1 MADAQI
7 SSSDSG
13 HSPAK
18 NDAALAHA
26 TRLTLRVCHVAGTA
40 AFIDEAGLGPEG
52 KDLRKAIRSRNTAA
66 LFDHLVA
73 ALSYQGISDEVAKNF
88 MDRHGLASWH
98 VIESAL
104 RIRPSCPKLKSYW
117 HFYDCRYNKSRFTCA
132 EPNRLVDCPLPRSWL
147 RNGRLN
153 QTAYSLYLF
162 IRDIAGGD
170 LVGWIDKR
178 LNAASKQPE
187 ADRLA
192 RMRAALVEPLREVY
206 GVSDKVLTMALSQV
220 LLGAPQSRWRWR
232 EVGGSMIAVDT
243 LVHNFLHRTGI
254 LQRFEAEHSYGP
266 ACYRPRGC
274 AEIIETVAGEID
286 ASQFDRRFPTTF
298 PRFVQY
304 AIWRYC
310 SQQGLDIC
318 NGNQIDDRKPCENIQ
333 CALYPNC
340 DFCHAND
347 PHEEHDFG
355 SFEAEGHTIFFKIDY
370 LDRSLNYHSPDP
382 ADPAVTVRVIT
393 VMLADEY

>member
-1 MADAQI
+1 MAESGI
-7 SSSDSG
+7 SLHDRGRPS
-13 HSPAK
+13 AK
-18 NDAALAHA
+18 NDAVLTHA
-26 TRLTLRVCHVAGTA
+26 TRLILKVCHIAGTA
-40 AFIDEAGLGPEG
+40 AFIDEAGLGPDG
-52 KDLRKAIRSRNTAA
+52 KDLRKAIRGRNTAA
-66 LFDHLVA
+66 LFDRLVA

-104 RIRPSCPKLKSYW
+104 RRLPSCPKLRSYW
-117 HFYDCRYNKSRFTCA
+117 HFYDCGYNKSRFTCA
-132 EPNRLVDCPLPRSWL
+132 EPNHLVDCPLPRSWL

-162 IRDIAGGD
+162 VRDVADGD
-170 LVGWIDKR
+170 LVGWIDRR
-178 LNAASKQPE
+178 LQAAYDPSGP
-187 ADRLA
+187 DRLA
-192 RMRAALVEPLREVY
+192 RMRAALIEPLREIY
-206 GVSDKVLTMALSQV
+206 GVSDKVLTMALSQL
-220 LLGAPQSRWRWR
+220 LLGAPPSRQHWR

-254 LQRFEAEHSYGP
+254 LHRFEAHHSYGP

-286 ASQFDRRFPTTF
+286 ASRFDRRFPRMF

-318 NGNQIDDRKPCENIQ
+318 NGNQLDDRKPCKNVH
-333 CALYPNC
+333 CLLYPSC
-340 DFCHAND
+340 DRI
-347 PHEEHDFG
+347 
-355 SFEAEGHTIFFKIDY
+355 T
-370 LDRSLNYHSPDP
+370 LNGRKH
-382 ADPAVTVRVIT
+382 
-393 VMLADEY
+393 